1 MPSSYRVQ
9 QGDTYEVIARK
20 VYGNDQKAPLLR
32 RGNPGADEPLAAGS
46 TVVVPDDPDY
56 FVDAAANRAASE
68 PNEVA
73 LTVAGTRFRFW
84 TSVAITL
91 SLDTQ
96 SAVEFEAPFE
106 PDMPEQRALF
116 KPFSY
121 SPVSIDVG
129 GVRLFTGT
137 MVAPTPKTGPDGR
150 TVSVACYS
158 TAGVMGDCTAPASAY
173 PLEWSGTTLQTIA
186 AAVAGLFGLSVE
198 FTADPGPVFER
209 AALSPGT
216 MALDFLSD
224 LAAQRNFVIGAS
236 PDGRLRFTRESA
248 ARQVV
253 AKLAEG
259 LSPLISVT
267 PQFSPQDYYS
277 HVTGIAPV
285 VIGLAGTQFT
295 VKNARLADSLRPY
308 VFEAGD
314 TADNTIEQTVQTKAG
329 RMAANAVAYEL
340 EVATWRDQSGNLWAP
355 GSYISLFAPG
365 AMVYSAFTMLVRSVR
380 LNKSD
385 SSETA
390 TLTVILPGTLSGKL
404 PERMPWDE

>member
-1 MPSSYRVQ
+1 MASSYRVQ
-9 QGDTYEVIARK
+9 PGDTYEQIARK
-20 VYGNDQKAPLLR
+20 VYGDDQKAPLLR
-32 RGNPGADEPLAAGS
+32 RGNPGANEPLTEGS
-46 TVVVPDDPDY
+46 SLVVPDDPEY
-56 FVDAAANRAASE
+56 FVDADANRKASE

-73 LTVAGTRFRFW
+73 LSVGGTRFRFW
-84 TSVAITL
+84 TSVSITL

-96 SAVEFEAPFE
+96 SAVEFEAPFA
-106 PDMPEQRALF
+106 PDVAAQRALF

-121 SPVSIDVG
+121 SPVTIDVG
-129 GVRLFTGT
+129 GSRLFTGT
-137 MVAPTPKTGPDGR
+137 MVSPTPNTGPDGR

-158 TAGVMGDCTAPASAY
+158 KAGVMGDCTAPASAY
-173 PLEWSGTTLQTIA
+173 PLEWSGVTLQTIA
-186 AAVAGLFGLSVE
+186 TAVAGLFGLSVE
-198 FTADPGPVFER
+198 FTDSPGPVFDR

-236 PDGRLRFTRESA
+236 PDGRLRFTREGA
-248 ARQVV
+248 THQVV

-259 LSPLISVT
+259 LPPLVSVT

-314 TADNTIEQTVQTKAG
+314 TVDNTIEQTVQTKAG
-329 RMAANAVAYEL
+329 RMVANAVAYEL
-340 EVATWRDQSGNLWAP
+340 EVATWSDQNGDLWWPGN
-355 GSYISLFAPG
+355 YISLFAPG
-365 AMVYSAFTMLVRSVR
+365 AMVYSAFTMLIRSVR
-380 LNKSD
+380 LNKND
-385 SSETA
+385 SSEKA

-404 PERMPWDE
+404 PEKMPWDE